1 MYGHPSMV
9 AEHARIMDP
18 NRDKDPTPPAGALL
32 VQEQTALDFDAAPEG
47 VAEAAAAYHP
57 VSETGLF
64 LVADDGTLQPAPAQ
78 IVMDSAIRWLDA
90 SLRRDKESIHNPADM
105 SRYFTLKL
113 GALEHE
119 VFACVFL
126 DAQHRVIEYKELFRG
141 TLTQTSVYP
150 REIVK
155 ESLTRNA
162 AAICIAHN
170 HPSGLPEPSNADKSL
185 TNALKQALALID
197 VRVLDHFVVGG
208 GQAISFAERGL
219 M

>member
-1 MYGHPSMV
+1 MYGHPSML

-18 NRDKDPTPPAGALL
+18 NGDKDPTPAAGATLA
-32 VQEQTALDFDAAPEG
+32 QEQTALDFDAGLAG
-47 VAEAAAAYHP
+47 VAEAPAVYHP

-64 LVADDGTLQPAPAQ
+64 LLAEDGTMQPAPAQ
-78 IVMDSAIRWLDA
+78 IVMDSAIRCLDA
-90 SLRRDKESIHNPADM
+90 TLHRDKEAFHNPAEM
-105 SRYFTLKL
+105 GRYFSLKL

-150 REIVK
+150 RELAK
-155 ESLTRNA
+155 ESLARNA
-162 AAICIAHN
+162 AAICVAHN
-170 HPSGLPEPSNADKSL
+170 HPSGLPEPSSADRSL
-185 TNALKQALALID
+185 TNALRQALALID
-197 VRVLDHFVVGG
+197 VRLLDHIVVGG
-208 GQAISFAERGL
+208 GQSVSFAERGL